1 MTRDDV
7 EIIAHELLFQG
18 FYRYERY
25 TLRHK
30 LHAGGWS
37 AIMTRE
43 LFDRGRAAGVLL
55 YDPGLDVVVLVQ
67 QFRVGAFAAGRGPWL
82 TEIVA
87 GVLDPEERPEDTVR
101 REAVEETGLAIEA
114 LIPMTTYLTTPG
126 ACSETI
132 ALFCGR
138 VDASGA
144 GGVHGIG
151 HEDEDIRVIVVPAA
165 EAFAMRR
172 KNDEIQDS
180 ITVNALLW
188 LELER
193 EALRRRWT

>member
-7 EIIAHELLFQG
+7 EIIAQELLYQG
-18 FYRYERY
+18 FFRYERY
-25 TLRHK
+25 RLRHK

-37 AIMTRE
+37 AVMTRE
-43 LFDRGRAAGVLL
+43 VFDRGRAVGVLL
-55 YDPGLDVVVLVQ
+55 YDPKLDVVVLIQ
-67 QFRVGAFAAGRGPWL
+67 QFRIGAFAAGRGPWL

-87 GVLDPEERPEDTVR
+87 GALDPEEEPADAVR

-114 LIPMTTYLTTPG
+114 LLPMTTYLTTPG

-138 VDASGA
+138 VDAANA

-165 EAFAMRR
+165 VAFAMRR

-193 EALRRRWT
+193 EALRRRWA